1 MNDKIK
7 ILFPDGNEKE
17 FTAGITAYEIAESIS
32 SRLAD
37 EVLSVKVN
45 GIVKDLHSPINED
58 AKILF
63 LTFDDPDGK
72 HVYWHST
79 SHLMAH
85 AVQELYPEAKF
96 GVGPAIESGFYYD
109 IDINTHLS
117 ENELKVIEDKMIA
130 I

>member
-63 LTFDDPDGK
+63 LTF
-72 HVYWHST
+72 
-79 SHLMAH
+79 
-85 AVQELYPEAKF
+85 
-96 GVGPAIESGFYYD
+96 YYK
-109 IDINTHLS
+109 NY
-117 ENELKVIEDKMIA
+117 
-130 I
+130 